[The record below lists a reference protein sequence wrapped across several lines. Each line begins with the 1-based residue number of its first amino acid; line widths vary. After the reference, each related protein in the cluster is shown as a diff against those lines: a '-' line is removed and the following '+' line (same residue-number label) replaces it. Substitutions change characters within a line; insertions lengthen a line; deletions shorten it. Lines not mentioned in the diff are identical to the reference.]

1 MEQTLILLKP
11 DAMQRG
17 FIGEIVGRLERR
29 GLKLIGAKLVQVSQ
43 ELAEQHYQIHQ
54 GKPFYEGLIAYI
66 TASPVL
72 AMVWE
77 GPNAIEAVRQTM
89 GATNPQQADPGSVRH
104 DLGLEIGRNLTHASD
119 AADTA
124 AAEIELWFESGELHH
139 WSRDSDRWIFEH
151 PDSH

>member
-1 MEQTLILLKP
+1 MEQTLVLLKP

-29 GLKLIGAKLVQVSQ
+29 GLKLVGAKLVQVSQ
-43 ELAEQHYQIHQ
+43 ELAEQHYTIHL

-77 GPNAIEAVRQTM
+77 GPNAIEAVRHTM

-119 AADTA
+119 AEDTA
-124 AAEIELWFESGELHH
+124 AAEIGLWFESDELHG
-139 WSRDSDRWIFEH
+139 WNRNSDRWIFEH
-151 PDSH
+151 PGSD